1 MNKIYLQNISAL
13 ISSWL
18 IWLIFG
24 KQFIKKIATNFLNG
38 QREFLDQHEKKSRT
52 PTMGGIFII
61 FSTII
66 TIIFNII
73 WTKKYDHYS
82 LMFIIF
88 GTLYGFI
95 GLIDDYHKLRKKR
108 GITSFE
114 KAFLQ
119 IFFGIICSV
128 IFIKLTGENSINLNF
143 LNIAPIKN
151 NFLFVFWFVLIFTAT
166 TNAVNITDG
175 LDGLAVST
183 ILPALGF
190 FGYICSI
197 NSNSV
202 HSNLTICC
210 YSLIG
215 SCLGFLWYN
224 SYPAQIFMGDVGSL
238 YLGAVLAYLAI
249 ACKQELMLVLVGGIF
264 VLETLSTII
273 QVLYYKKTKK
283 RFFKMA
289 PYHHHLELCGI
300 NENKITARLTTLS
313 IILSLI
319 ALAILDWTF
328 VTDME

>member
-1 MNKIYLQNISAL
+1 MMNKIYLQNISAL
-13 ISSWL
+13 ITSSL
-18 IWLIFG
+18 IWFIFG
-24 KQFIKKIATNFLNG
+24 KQFIKKISTNFLNG

-73 WTKKYDHYS
+73 WTKKYDYYS

-88 GTLYGFI
+88 GLLYGFI
-95 GLIDDYHKLRKKR
+95 GLIDDYHKFRKKR
-108 GITSFE
+108 GITSSE

-119 IFFGIICSV
+119 ILIGVICSV
-128 IFIKLTGENSINLNF
+128 IFIKLTGENSINFNF

-175 LDGLAVST
+175 LDGLAVSA

-238 YLGAVLAYLAI
+238 YLGAVLAYL
-249 ACKQELMLVLVGGIF
+249 
-264 VLETLSTII
+264 
-273 QVLYYKKTKK
+273 
-283 RFFKMA
+283 
-289 PYHHHLELCGI
+289 
-300 NENKITARLTTLS
+300 
-313 IILSLI
+313 
-319 ALAILDWTF
+319 
-328 VTDME
+328 